1 MSANF
6 AYHEKMDPAAS
17 GDADLARKEKVM
29 ASPLTRPRFS
39 AKTELLMRMSAA
51 DQQIGYIIR
60 FGTSTTTNTAHN
72 TEL

>member
-1 MSANF
+1 MSGITE
-6 AYHEKMDPAAS
+6 YHEKMEPAAN

-39 AKTELLMRMSAA
+39 AKTELLMRISAA

-60 FGTSTTTNTAHN
+60 FGTSTTTSTAHN
-72 TEL
+72 T